1 MVDTVCSL
9 IPCLTYAKELHVL
22 LKNVTSDRRSLVLMV
37 LVLISINFG
46 AANCALA
53 QEESSGATSTE
64 QLIAQLGDDAY
75 QVREDAENRIMKR
88 GAEMLPLL
96 DDARR
101 SPDPEIR
108 RRATALYQQLSERV
122 RKDNFRRFADMAKDI
137 ELPGWTRFRERHGD
151 TKESRRL
158 YVSILK
164 QEWDVI
170 LALENEPQ
178 LMDYLLFQ
186 RANKIR
192 EELYGPNHIQIS
204 QGTAAA
210 MLHATSFEDIRITDP
225 TMDQLKFLLAAPQVT
240 SSLQDPE
247 SAGPLLSVFDRWLEI
262 NLKSGRFTQEM
273 RFVVLTTCLREGI
286 KSGKIVAKQM
296 LDERASPLY
305 QNGFGQFGAINAT
318 QQMMYAMLAIA
329 KLGGK
334 EDIDYLR
341 TYFDDETEVSLP
353 TVQGDQ
359 FSTQLK
365 DVALVAVLHLSG
377 ENPKEFGYPRISTD
391 PNFLYNI
398 RSIGFT
404 TPEQREQAFQKWEK
418 ARESGTNEK

>member
-1 MVDTVCSL
+1 MLENSTL
-9 IPCLTYAKELHVL
+9 
-22 LKNVTSDRRSLVLMV
+22 DRRSLI
-37 LVLISINFG
+37 LVALLTIAIGVG
-46 AANCALA
+46 AVGHVFA
-53 QEESSGATSTE
+53 QEESPSANTDE
-64 QLIAQLGDDAY
+64 DLIALLGDQQYA
-75 QVREDAENRIMKR
+75 VREQAEDQIMQR
-88 GAEMLPLL
+88 GAVMLPLL
-96 DDARR
+96 RAARK

-108 RRATALYQQLSERV
+108 LRASTLYRQLSDRI
-122 RKDNFRRFADMAKDI
+122 RKENFSRFAEMAKDVD
-137 ELPGWTRFRERHGD
+137 LPGWEPFKDRHGD
-151 TKESRRL
+151 TREMRKL

-164 QEWDVI
+164 EEWDVI
-170 LALENEPQ
+170 VALETQPQ
-178 LMDYLLFQ
+178 IMDYLLFQ

-192 EELYGPNHIQIS
+192 EELYGPNHVQIS
-204 QGTAAA
+204 AGTAAA
-210 MLHATSFEDIRITDP
+210 MLHATSFENIRITSP

-247 SAGPLLSVFDRWLEI
+247 NAGPLLSVFDQWLET

-334 EDIDYLR
+334 EDIEYLNQ
-341 TYFDDETEVSLP
+341 YFENETEVSLP

-359 FSTQLK
+359 FNTQLR
-365 DVALVAVLHLSG
+365 DVALVAVLHISG
-377 ENPKEFGYPRISTD
+377 EDPKEFGYPRISTD

-404 TPEQREQAFQKWEK
+404 TAEQREQAFRKWDKAQKSQPDEK
-418 ARESGTNEK
+418 

>member
-1 MVDTVCSL
+1 MLENSTLHRHPLL
-9 IPCLTYAKELHVL
+9 IVAFLIVAFCVGNAG
-22 LKNVTSDRRSLVLMV
+22 NV
-37 LVLISINFG
+37 
-46 AANCALA
+46 LA
-53 QEESSGATSTE
+53 QEEFSNATKDE
-64 QLIAQLGDDAY
+64 ELIAQLGDEQY
-75 QVREDAENRIMKR
+75 QVREDAEAQIMKR
-88 GAEMLPLL
+88 GADMLPLL
-96 DDARR
+96 REARR

-108 RRATALYQQLSERV
+108 LRAITLYKQLSDRV
-122 RKDNFRRFADMAKDI
+122 REDNFNRFTDMAKDVD
-137 ELPGWTRFRERHGD
+137 LPGWNRFKERHGD
-151 TKESRRL
+151 TRATRKL

-164 QEWDVI
+164 DEWDVI
-170 LALENEPQ
+170 AALETQPQ
-178 LMDYLLFQ
+178 MMDYLLFQ

-192 EELYGPNHIQIS
+192 EDLYGPNHVQIS
-204 QGTAAA
+204 EGTAAA
-210 MLHATSFEDIRITDP
+210 MLHATSFDDIRITDP

-240 SSLQDPE
+240 TSLQDPE
-247 SAGPLLSVFDRWLEI
+247 SAGPLLSVFDQWLET

-296 LDERASPLY
+296 LDERASPIY

-334 EDIDYLR
+334 EDIEYLSK
-341 TYFDDETEVSLP
+341 YFDDETEVSLP

-359 FSTQLK
+359 FNTQLK
-365 DVALVAVLHLSG
+365 DVALVAVLHISG
-377 ENPKEFGYPRISTD
+377 ENPKDFGYPRISTD

-404 TPEQREQAFQKWEK
+404 TAEQREQAFQKWEK
-418 ARESGTNEK
+418 SQRRGPAEK

>member
-1 MVDTVCSL
+1 MLALPSVPPGQEPRVLFRSSIISYPSFAL
-9 IPCLTYAKELHVL
+9 AVL
-22 LKNVTSDRRSLVLMV
+22 L
-37 LVLISINFG
+37 LIVIG
-46 AANCALA
+46 AGTVEDALA
-53 QEESSGATSTE
+53 QEESSSGPTGE
-64 QLIAQLGDDAY
+64 DLIARLGDQEY
-75 QVREDAENRIMKR
+75 EIRELAEDQIMQR
-88 GAEMLPLL
+88 GADMLPLL
-96 DDARR
+96 RDARR

-108 RRATALYQQLSERV
+108 RRATTLYQHLSERV
-122 RKDNFRRFADMAKDI
+122 RKENFARFAEMADDVD
-137 ELPGWTRFRERHGD
+137 LPGWKRFQARHGD
-151 TKESRRL
+151 TLETRQL

-164 QEWDVI
+164 DEWNVI
-170 LALENEPQ
+170 TALETQPQ
-178 LMDYLLFQ
+178 MMDYLLFQ

-192 EELYGPNHIQIS
+192 EELYGPNHVQIS

-210 MLHATSFEDIRITDP
+210 MLHATSFEDVRITDP
-225 TMDQLKFLLAAPQVT
+225 TLDQLKFLLAAPQVT
-240 SSLQDPE
+240 TSLQDPE
-247 SAGPLLSVFDRWLEI
+247 SAGPLLSVFDQWLET
-262 NLKSGRFTQEM
+262 NLKAGRFTPEM

-296 LDERASPLY
+296 LDERASPVY

-329 KLGGK
+329 KLGDK
-334 EDIDYLR
+334 EDIEYLQQ
-341 TYFDDETEVSLP
+341 YLDDQTEVSLP

-398 RSIGFT
+398 RSIGFSSD
-404 TPEQREQAFQKWEK
+404 EQREKAFAQWEK
-418 ARESGTNEK
+418 MQKRKADEN

>member
-1 MVDTVCSL
+1 MLENTTLNFRLFCLIALMLVTISLATVG
-9 IPCLTYAKELHVL
+9 K
-22 LKNVTSDRRSLVLMV
+22 LV
-37 LVLISINFG
+37 
-46 AANCALA
+46 A
-53 QEESSGATSTE
+53 QEKAENATTD
-64 QLIAQLGDDAY
+64 QALIAQLGDEQY
-75 QVREDAENRIMKR
+75 TVREEAEDLIMKR
-88 GAEMLPLL
+88 GADILPLL
-96 DDARR
+96 REARR
-101 SPDPEIR
+101 SPDPEVR
-108 RRATALYQQLSERV
+108 LRATTLYQQLSDLI
-122 RKDNFRRFADMAKDI
+122 RKDNFNRFADMAKDVD
-137 ELPGWTRFRERHGD
+137 LPGWKSFRERHGD
-151 TKESRRL
+151 SKETRRL

-164 QEWDVI
+164 DEWDMIVS
-170 LALENEPQ
+170 LETQPQ
-178 LMDYLLFQ
+178 MMDYLLFQ

-192 EELYGPNHIQIS
+192 EDLYGPNHVQVS
-204 QGTAAA
+204 EGTAAA
-210 MLHATSFEDIRITDP
+210 MLYATSFKDIRITDP

-240 SSLQDPE
+240 TSLQDPE
-247 SAGPLLSVFDRWLEI
+247 SAGALLSVFDQWLET
-262 NLKSGRFTQEM
+262 NLQSGRFSQEM

-296 LDERASPLY
+296 LDERASPIY

-334 EDIDYLR
+334 EDIEYLSK
-341 TYFDDETEVSLP
+341 YFEDDTEVSLP
-353 TVQGDQ
+353 TVQGDM

-404 TPEQREQAFQKWEK
+404 TPEQREEAFQKWEK
-418 ARESGTNEK
+418 AQQPAPDEN